1 MMQNDLRNSYDL
13 SSLLWIVAV
22 LLAVLFSAP
31 AIAGGNSVDSP
42 QQSAIPDKITI
53 KGTVVDKNSLP
64 VAGATVVAKDRPAL
78 GGTVTDHKGHFTF
91 AAPLGTILQ
100 ISFVG
105 YAPEEKAIDAQTEWI
120 ITLQEDNNVID
131 DIVVVGYG
139 VQKKESVI
147 GAISQVKGDELVDSG
162 TTNLKNALAGK
173 VSGMSVISSSG
184 APGEIDSQT
193 SILLRGL
200 SSWKGNSPLV
210 MVDGIERD
218 MASLSP
224 NEVASISVLKDAS
237 ATAVYGS
244 KGANGVIL
252 ITTKTGVKGKPKF
265 KVNVEYSANTP
276 MFPVEHVDAPTIINM
291 ANIAYRNAGS
301 FGSLYSDDIIKQ
313 YADQSNPL
321 RYPDV
326 NWYELMTKDF
336 SSSVNADFS
345 MVGGSNK
352 VRYYIGVGYVHDGS
366 ILKEE
371 PKAPTINTISS
382 ITVSI
387 WTGIS
392 PNQLLYHSNSEVLRK
407 SVVDLIQ
414 RKHPLLCSRQCTK
427 HPL

>member
-200 SSWKGNSPLV
+200 SSWKGNNSARQAIAWLRNRPTNDDEPGLGTFGDPYLDECAAEATTFEGLV
-210 MVDGIERD
+210 K
-218 MASLSP
+218 
-224 NEVASISVLKDAS
+224 NEWR
-237 ATAVYGS
+237 
-244 KGANGVIL
+244 
-252 ITTKTGVKGKPKF
+252 
-265 KVNVEYSANTP
+265 VETC
-276 MFPVEHVDAPTIINM
+276 FEGD
-291 ANIAYRNAGS
+291 
-301 FGSLYSDDIIKQ
+301 
-313 YADQSNPL
+313 
-321 RYPDV
+321 
-326 NWYELMTKDF
+326 
-336 SSSVNADFS
+336 
-345 MVGGSNK
+345 
-352 VRYYIGVGYVHDGS
+352 RYYNLRRWATDVSEINKPIHMAKISNQSGLISYEYPVVET
-366 ILKEE
+366 LKYPSLWAPIPYTEIRKC
-371 PKAPTINTISS
+371 PKLLQ
-382 ITVSI
+382 
-387 WTGIS
+387 
-392 PNQLLYHSNSEVLRK
+392 NQGWETWK
-407 SVVDLIQ
+407 
-414 RKHPLLCSRQCTK
+414 
-427 HPL
+427 

>member
-162 TTNLKNALAGK
+162 TTNLKNALAGGIGH
-173 VSGMSVISSSG
+173 VSHLFQRC
-184 APGEIDSQT
+184 PGRNRLPDIDS
-193 SILLRGL
+193 
-200 SSWKGNSPLV
+200 SPRPVKL
-210 MVDGIERD
+210 ERQQ
-218 MASLSP
+218 P
-224 NEVASISVLKDAS
+224 IG
-237 ATAVYGS
+237 YGRW
-244 KGANGVIL
+244 
-252 ITTKTGVKGKPKF
+252 
-265 KVNVEYSANTP
+265 
-276 MFPVEHVDAPTIINM
+276 H
-291 ANIAYRNAGS
+291 
-301 FGSLYSDDIIKQ
+301 
-313 YADQSNPL
+313 
-321 RYPDV
+321 
-326 NWYELMTKDF
+326 
-336 SSSVNADFS
+336 
-345 MVGGSNK
+345 
-352 VRYYIGVGYVHDGS
+352 
-366 ILKEE
+366 
-371 PKAPTINTISS
+371 
-382 ITVSI
+382 
-387 WTGIS
+387 
-392 PNQLLYHSNSEVLRK
+392 
-407 SVVDLIQ
+407 
-414 RKHPLLCSRQCTK
+414 
-427 HPL
+427 

>member
-162 TTNLKNALAGK
+162 TTNLKMLWLARYRACQSSLPAVPRAKSTPRHRFFSEACQAGK
-173 VSGMSVISSSG
+173 
-184 APGEIDSQT
+184 
-193 SILLRGL
+193 
-200 SSWKGNSPLV
+200 
-210 MVDGIERD
+210 
-218 MASLSP
+218 
-224 NEVASISVLKDAS
+224 
-237 ATAVYGS
+237 ATAHWLWS
-244 KGANGVIL
+244 MALNEIW
-252 ITTKTGVKGKPKF
+252 PH
-265 KVNVEYSANTP
+265 SPP
-276 MFPVEHVDAPTIINM
+276 MKLHPFP
-291 ANIAYRNAGS
+291 
-301 FGSLYSDDIIKQ
+301 F
-313 YADQSNPL
+313 
-321 RYPDV
+321 
-326 NWYELMTKDF
+326 
-336 SSSVNADFS
+336 
-345 MVGGSNK
+345 
-352 VRYYIGVGYVHDGS
+352 
-366 ILKEE
+366 
-371 PKAPTINTISS
+371 
-382 ITVSI
+382 
-387 WTGIS
+387 
-392 PNQLLYHSNSEVLRK
+392 
-407 SVVDLIQ
+407 
-414 RKHPLLCSRQCTK
+414 
-427 HPL
+427 

>member
-1 MMQNDLRNSYDL
+1 MMQNDLRTSYDL

-291 ANIAYRNAGS
+291 GI
-301 FGSLYSDDIIKQ
+301 SLTGMQ
-313 YADQSNPL
+313 AH
-321 RYPDV
+321 
-326 NWYELMTKDF
+326 
-336 SSSVNADFS
+336 SV
-345 MVGGSNK
+345 
-352 VRYYIGVGYVHDGS
+352 RS
-366 ILKEE
+366 I
-371 PKAPTINTISS
+371 PTILSS
-382 ITVSI
+382 NMPTNPI
-387 WTGIS
+387 
-392 PNQLLYHSNSEVLRK
+392 R
-407 SVVDLIQ
+407 SVIL
-414 RKHPLLCSRQCTK
+414 T
-427 HPL
+427 

>member
-78 GGTVTDHKGHFTF
+78 SGTVTDHKGHFTF

-210 MVDGIERD
+210 MVEALNEIWPH
-218 MASLSP
+218 SP
-224 NEVASISVLKDAS
+224 
-237 ATAVYGS
+237 
-244 KGANGVIL
+244 
-252 ITTKTGVKGKPKF
+252 
-265 KVNVEYSANTP
+265 P
-276 MFPVEHVDAPTIINM
+276 MKLHPFP
-291 ANIAYRNAGS
+291 
-301 FGSLYSDDIIKQ
+301 F
-313 YADQSNPL
+313 
-321 RYPDV
+321 
-326 NWYELMTKDF
+326 
-336 SSSVNADFS
+336 
-345 MVGGSNK
+345 
-352 VRYYIGVGYVHDGS
+352 
-366 ILKEE
+366 
-371 PKAPTINTISS
+371 
-382 ITVSI
+382 
-387 WTGIS
+387 
-392 PNQLLYHSNSEVLRK
+392 
-407 SVVDLIQ
+407 
-414 RKHPLLCSRQCTK
+414 
-427 HPL
+427 